1 MASIEEMMCRY
12 LEANEERLL
21 SYWMEQVIVSPEE
34 NAELIYQNGKE
45 MYRLVLLYLRKQ
57 INKEQIRL
65 LSHKVAHERVQAGV
79 NIGDFILNV
88 SLGRSA
94 IFHHL
99 YELLIPLEHL
109 QPIINTINDC
119 FDIFLHYAVSKYTE
133 YKDHDLEEKKQFI
146 QQTHKDRLTILGQ
159 MSASFVHE
167 FRNPLTS
174 VMGFVKLLQREHP
187 NLKYL
192 DIMQHELEQL
202 NFRISQF
209 LLISRRGELNPSI
222 ESFPLRTLT
231 DQILEFI
238 YPSIAYGDV
247 EVEVQIEDTITL
259 NGNRDEMKQVILNL
273 ILNSIDALQ
282 EVPDHKRV
290 KIEAA
295 ATDQAV
301 TLTVENNGP
310 AIPSEMLIA
319 IFEPFVTTK
328 DLGTGLG
335 LFVCKQIVE
344 KHGGTIHCDST
355 DEYTRFTLYFQRQ
368 LIPVELSCKSCKP

>member
-1 MASIEEMMCRY
+1 MSRIEEIMCQY
-12 LEANEERLL
+12 MEANEERLL
-21 SYWMEQVIVSPEE
+21 SCWMEKVTVAPED
-34 NAELIYQNGKE
+34 NAELIYENGKH
-45 MYRLVLLYLRKQ
+45 MYRLVLSYLRKQ
-57 INKEQIRL
+57 IGPEQIRQ

-79 NIGDFILNV
+79 NIGDFVMNV
-88 SLGRSA
+88 SLGRSV

-99 YELLIPLEHL
+99 DELIIPLGHL
-109 QPIINTINDC
+109 QPIINAINDC

-174 VMGFVKLLQREHP
+174 VMGFVKLLQRDYP

-192 DIMQHELEQL
+192 DIMKHELDQL
-202 NFRISQF
+202 NYRISQF
-209 LLISRRGELNPSI
+209 LLISRKGGLNPSI

-247 EVEVQIEDTITL
+247 EVEVRVEEDITL
-259 NGNRDEMKQVILNL
+259 KGNRDELKQVILNL

-282 EVPDHKRV
+282 EVHENKRV
-290 KIEAA
+290 KITASS
-295 ATDQAV
+295 TDQEV

-310 AIPSEMLIA
+310 AIPADMLIA

-344 KHGGTIHCDST
+344 KHGGKIHCEST
-355 DEYTRFTLYFQRQ
+355 EEYTRFTLYFQHQ
-368 LIPVELSCKSCKP
+368 IISG